1 MFGSLDA
8 VPAQSAFLLVWNV
21 LLPVGRRTLVGGIL
35 SWPEKKDIQATVKSV
50 SHDGKMGEWRKIL

>member
-8 VPAQSAFLLVWNV
+8 VPAQSVFVLVWNV
-21 LLPVGRRTLVGGIL
+21 LLPVGRRALAGGIL
-35 SWPEKKDIQATVKSV
+35 SQPEKKDIQAMVKSV